1 MFRMTLPLPLAL
13 YGVALCALVVSAC
26 APAEAPTPTRGAP
39 APITWGED
47 DRPEILL
54 DDQMETRFAMLP
66 LEGEATRIPWAGS
79 YWPTYKD
86 SVNDRWAGPMSMSPS
101 EKYAAAFGLE
111 GLPDQVSAVYGVDS
125 LPDATPCTTDSE
137 CNATKGEK
145 CSKRRG
151 QSAGRCIETWFG
163 ICHAWGPA
171 AVVEDEP
178 RQPVTRNGVEFR
190 INDIKALVTLSYDEG
205 LPQKV
210 MALRC
215 DKTATGEG
223 GVTYD
228 EFGRPVEADKACA
241 DTNAGSFHIV
251 ITNMLGLRREAIVED
266 RTYDYEVWNQPIR
279 GYRITR
285 SEEVD
290 AATANGLVGAPAMAP
305 YRFNDAAVSF
315 HHVEMEMGYIFESHQ
330 EQDAHLADEID
341 DYTGTDRY
349 SYVLELDGEGRII
362 GGEWVG
368 DSKRNHPDFL
378 WRPLMKQDTEVARRR
393 DVLATVNGAVAANAW
408 SNVGRWDVVAG
419 ERVHVK
425 MKGDGDA
432 DLYVRFGSRPWLSR
446 HDCRPVL
453 TGTEETCTLV
463 VPEGQTRVYAYTRG
477 FAPTSNYTVQV
488 DVERAG
494 TGIRWSVVESLL
506 EESLTVPAEPPPPE
520 PMSATEMGQVGT
532 REWRHFGPF
541 VVGSGP
547 LEATLQT
554 LDADGDADLY
564 VRAGAQPT
572 AEQFDCRPWAGGQT
586 AEICAVSGAE
596 VYVSVYGYQ
605 ATAFQLS
612 LRWTPPPAEAPP
624 PAEPQPAPQM
634 IALDGAVEKQQWQQ
648 YGPYTVTEGALTA
661 GISGLSA
668 DVDLYV
674 RRGEPPTAEQFDCR
688 PWLEGAVNESC
699 TVSGQGQFYIG
710 VFGYAAGRYRLEASF
725 TGLP

>member
-1 MFRMTLPLPLAL
+1 MSRPLLAALVGLLAACTASDDLAL
-13 YGVALCALVVSAC
+13 
-26 APAEAPTPTRGAP
+26 ETPVRGAP
-39 APITWGED
+39 SAIGWGED

-66 LEGEATRIPWAGS
+66 LDGEADRIPWAGS
-79 YWPTYKD
+79 YWPTYRD
-86 SVNDRWAGPMSMSPS
+86 SINDRWAGPESMSPS
-101 EKYAAAFGLE
+101 EKYAAAFE
-111 GLPDQVSAVYGVDS
+111 RPGLPEQVSAVYGVDS
-125 LPDATPCTTDSE
+125 LPDATPCTADAQ
-137 CNATKGEK
+137 CNAGKGEK
-145 CSKRRG
+145 CARRRG

-171 AVVEDEP
+171 AAVEAEP
-178 RQPVTRNGVEFR
+178 RQPVVRNGVEFR
-190 INDIKALVTLSYDEG
+190 INDIKALVTISYDEG

-215 DKTATGEG
+215 DKPAAGEG

-228 EFGRPVEADKACA
+228 EFGRPAEVDRGCA

-251 ITNMLGLRREAIVED
+251 ITNMLGLRRESLVED

-279 GYRITR
+279 GYRVTR
-285 SEEVD
+285 DEEVD
-290 AATANGLVGAPAMAP
+290 AAAANGLVGAPAMAP

-315 HHVEMEMGYIFESHQ
+315 RHVEMDLQYIFESHQ
-330 EQDAHLADEID
+330 EEDANLAHEID
-341 DYTGTDRY
+341 AYTGTDHY
-349 SYVLELDGEGRII
+349 AYVLELDGEGRII

-378 WRPLMKQDTEVARRR
+378 WRPVVKQDTEVARRR
-393 DVLATVNGAVAANAW
+393 DRLDSISGTVAANAW
-408 SNVGRWDVVAG
+408 SNVGRWDVAAG
-419 ERVHVK
+419 ERVHIA

-477 FAPTSNYTVQV
+477 FAPNSAYTVDV

-494 TGIRWSVVESLL
+494 TGIRWSVVQSLL
-506 EESLTVPAEPPPPE
+506 EESLMVPETPPPPE
-520 PMSATEMGQVGT
+520 PTEAVEMGRVET
-532 REWRHFGPF
+532 RQWRHFGPF
-541 VVGSGP
+541 VVGEGP
-547 LEATLQT
+547 LQATLRT
-554 LDADGDADLY
+554 LDTNGDADLY

-572 AEQFDCRPWAGGQT
+572 DAAFDCRPWAGGQT
-586 AEICAVSGAE
+586 DETCAVSGAE
-596 VYVSVYGYQ
+596 IYVSVYGYQ

-612 LRWTPPPAEAPP
+612 LRWTPPPMQAPP
-624 PAEPQPAPQM
+624 PMEPAPGPQTV
-634 IALDGAVEKQQWQQ
+634 ALDGAVEKQQWQH
-648 YGPYTVTEGALTA
+648 YGPYAVTEGGLQAA
-661 GISGLSA
+661 ISGLSA

-699 TVSGQGQFYIG
+699 AVSGEGQFYIG
-710 VFGYAAGRYRLEASF
+710 VFGYAAGAYRLEASY
-725 TGLP
+725 TGRP